1 MTLTTDAVLT
11 GTTTA
16 VAGAPVPGDTGV
28 ADAAVVPVDLAASQP
43 EGPTD
48 PEMFDRAR
56 TGDVEAMDLFW
67 RRYYPYAL
75 SAARRFTRSASDA
88 DDLAAEA
95 FTRILALL
103 RRGRGPREHARTYI
117 ARTVRNVAT
126 DRSRRREPITVVIDE
141 ARDVPS
147 SNDPAAEAATL
158 VELFETLDCLQECS
172 PRQRYALYMTAC
184 EGRSIAEVAH
194 DLSISTNA
202 VAALLVRG
210 REAIRRALVRR
221 TMDRV
226 ATNRRRERRLS
237 A

>member
-1 MTLTTDAVLT
+1 MTPTTDAVLAAM
-11 GTTTA
+11 TTVNR
-16 VAGAPVPGDTGV
+16 VAPASTEAEEATAPVVPADPV
-28 ADAAVVPVDLAASQP
+28 AQQP
-43 EGPTD
+43 DGPTD
-48 PEMFDRAR
+48 LQLFDRAR
-56 TGDVEAMDLFW
+56 AGDIQAVDLFW

-75 SAARRFTRSASDA
+75 AAARRFTRSASDA

-103 RRGRGPREHARTYI
+103 RQGRGPREHARTYV

-126 DRSRRREPITVVIDE
+126 DRARRREPITVVIDE

-147 SNDPAAEAATL
+147 SQDPAAEAATM
-158 VELFETLDCLQECS
+158 VELFETLDCLHECS

-184 EGRSIAEVAH
+184 EGRPIAEVAEE
-194 DLSISTNA
+194 LGISTNA

-226 ATNRRRERRLS
+226 STNRRRERG
-237 A
+237 AAV